1 MMSDYMVMGTAADA
15 HIRAFAVSAAETVEE
30 ARIRHQTSPVMT
42 AALGRLLS
50 AGAMMGGMMK
60 GDRDVLTLQIS
71 GDGPARGLIVTAD
84 SRGRVKGY
92 AGNPSA
98 DRPLNAQGKLDVG
111 GAIGKGTLR
120 VIRDLGLKEP
130 YNGNCEL
137 LTGEIAE
144 DLAYYYNVS
153 EQAPSA
159 VGLGVL
165 VNPDCSVKAAGGF
178 IIQLMPD
185 TPDEVIARLEQ
196 KISEIDS
203 ITAMMAK
210 GLSPEAILKTI
221 LGELD
226 LVMNDRLAVTFY
238 CDCDQEKVSRALAAV
253 GKKDMDEMI
262 ADGETIEVKCHF
274 CGAVYHFT
282 VDALKAIRNAGRFDR
297 LHIHDKLA

>member
-1 MMSDYMVMGTAADA
+1 MSDYMVMGTAADA

-92 AGNPSA
+92 AGNPSV
-98 DRPLNAQGKLDVG
+98 DLPLNAQGKLDVG
-111 GAIGKGTLR
+111 GAIGRGTLR

-153 EQAPSA
+153 EQTPSA

-238 CDCDQEKVSRALAAV
+238 CDCDQEKVSWALAAV

>member
-1 MMSDYMVMGTAADA
+1 MSDYMVMGTAADA

-30 ARIRHQTSPVMT
+30 ARTRHQTSPVMT

-50 AGAMMGGMMK
+50 AGAMMGAMMK
-60 GDRDVLTLQIS
+60 GDRDVLTLQIN
-71 GDGPARGLIVTAD
+71 GDGPAHGLTVTAD
-84 SRGRVKGY
+84 SHGRVKGY
-92 AGNPSA
+92 AGNPSV
-98 DRPLNAQGKLDVG
+98 DLPLNAQGKLDVG

-130 YNGNCEL
+130 YNGNCKL

-144 DLAYYYNVS
+144 DLAYYYNIS
-153 EQAPSA
+153 EQTPSA

-165 VNPDCSVKAAGGF
+165 INPDCSVKTAGGF

-185 TPDEVIARLEQ
+185 IPDEVITRLEQ
-196 KISEIDS
+196 KIAEIES

-210 GLSPEAILKTI
+210 GMSPEAMLKII
-221 LGELD
+221 LGEMD
-226 LVMNDRLAVTFY
+226 LVMSDRLPVTFY
-238 CDCDQEKVSRALAAV
+238 CDCDQEKVSRALAAI
-253 GKKDMDEMI
+253 GKKEMDAMI

-274 CGAVYHFT
+274 CGEAYYFT
-282 VDALKAIRNAGRFDR
+282 VDALKAIRDAGRFDR

>member
-1 MMSDYMVMGTAADA
+1 MGTAADA

-92 AGNPSA
+92 AGNPSV
-98 DRPLNAQGKLDVG
+98 DLPLNAQGKLDVG

-153 EQAPSA
+153 EQTPSA

>member
-98 DRPLNAQGKLDVG
+98 DLPLNAQGKLDVG

-153 EQAPSA
+153 EQTPSA

-238 CDCDQEKVSRALAAV
+238 CDCDQEKVSWAAV

>member
-1 MMSDYMVMGTAADA
+1 MSDYMVMGTAADA

-30 ARIRHQTSPVMT
+30 ARTRHQTSPVMT

-50 AGAMMGGMMK
+50 AGAMMGAMMK
-60 GDRDVLTLQIS
+60 GDRDVLTLQIN
-71 GDGPARGLIVTAD
+71 GDGPAHGLTVTAD
-84 SRGRVKGY
+84 SHGRVKGY
-92 AGNPSA
+92 AGNPSV
-98 DRPLNAQGKLDVG
+98 DLPLNAQGKLDVG

-130 YNGNCEL
+130 YNGNCKL

-144 DLAYYYNVS
+144 DLAYYYNIS
-153 EQAPSA
+153 EQTPSA

-165 VNPDCSVKAAGGF
+165 INPDCSVKTAGGF

-185 TPDEVIARLEQ
+185 IPDEVITRLEQ
-196 KISEIDS
+196 KIAEIES

-210 GLSPEAILKTI
+210 GMSPEAMLKII
-221 LGELD
+221 LGEMD
-226 LVMNDRLAVTFY
+226 LVMSDRLPVTFY
-238 CDCDQEKVSRALAAV
+238 CDCDQEKVSRALAAI
-253 GKKDMDEMI
+253 GKKEMDAMI

-274 CGAVYHFT
+274 CGEVYYFT
-282 VDALKAIRNAGRFDR
+282 VDALKAIRDAGRFDR

>member
-1 MMSDYMVMGTAADA
+1 MSDYMVMGTAADA

-71 GDGPARGLIVTAD
+71 GDGPAHGLTVTAD

-111 GAIGKGTLR
+111 GAIGRGTLR

-196 KISEIDS
+196 KIAEIDS

-226 LVMNDRLAVTFY
+226 LVINDRLAVTFY
-238 CDCDQEKVSRALAAV
+238 CDCDQEKVSRALAAI

-262 ADGETIEVKCHF
+262 ADGETIEVRCHF

-282 VDALKAIRNAGRFDR
+282 VDALKTIRNADRFDR

>member
-1 MMSDYMVMGTAADA
+1 MSDYMVMGTAADA
-15 HIRAFAVSAAETVEE
+15 HIRAFAIDATETVEE
-30 ARIRHQTSPVMT
+30 ARTRHQTSPVMT

-50 AGAMMGGMMK
+50 AGAMMGAMMK

-71 GDGPARGLIVTAD
+71 GDGPARGLTVTAD
-84 SRGRVKGY
+84 SHGRVKGY
-92 AGNPSA
+92 AGNPLA
-98 DRPLNAQGKLDVG
+98 DLPLNAQGKLDVG

-153 EQAPSA
+153 EQTPSA

-165 VNPDCSVKAAGGF
+165 VNPDCSVRAAGGF

-185 TPDEVIARLEQ
+185 TPDEVIARLEE
-196 KISEIDS
+196 KIAEIES

-210 GLSPEAILKTI
+210 GMSPEAMLKTI
-221 LGELD
+221 LGEMD
-226 LVMNDRLAVTFY
+226 LVMNDRLPVAFY
-238 CDCDQEKVSRALAAV
+238 CDCDQEKVSRALAAI
-253 GKKDMDEMI
+253 GRKEMDAMI

-274 CGAVYHFT
+274 CGEAYYFT
-282 VDALKAIRNAGRFDR
+282 TDALKTIRDAGRFDR

>member
-1 MMSDYMVMGTAADA
+1 MSDYMVMGTAADA

-98 DRPLNAQGKLDVG
+98 DLPLNAQGKLDVG

-153 EQAPSA
+153 EQTPSA

-210 GLSPEAILKTI
+210 DLSPEAILKTI

-238 CDCDQEKVSRALAAV
+238 CDCDQEKVSRALAAI

-262 ADGETIEVKCHF
+262 ADGKPS
-274 CGAVYHFT
+274 
-282 VDALKAIRNAGRFDR
+282 R
-297 LHIHDKLA
+297 

>member
-1 MMSDYMVMGTAADA
+1 MSDYMVMGTAADA
-15 HIRAFAVSAAETVEE
+15 HIRAFAIDATETVEE
-30 ARIRHQTSPVMT
+30 ARTRHQTSPVMT

-50 AGAMMGGMMK
+50 AGAMMGAMMK
-60 GDRDVLTLQIS
+60 GERDVLTLQIS
-71 GDGPARGLIVTAD
+71 GDGPARGLTVTAD

-92 AGNPSA
+92 AANPSA
-98 DRPLNAQGKLDVG
+98 DLPLNAQGKLDVG

-153 EQAPSA
+153 EQTPSA

-165 VNPDCSVKAAGGF
+165 VNPDCSVRAAGGF

-196 KISEIDS
+196 KIAEIDS
-203 ITAMMAK
+203 ITAMMTK

-221 LGELD
+221 LGEMD
-226 LVMNDRLAVTFY
+226 LVMNDQLPVAFY
-238 CDCDQEKVSRALAAV
+238 CDCDQDKVSRALAAI
-253 GKKDMDEMI
+253 GKKEMDAMI

-274 CGAVYHFT
+274 CGEAYYFT
-282 VDALKAIRNAGRFDR
+282 TDALKAIRDAGRFAR
-297 LHIHDKLA
+297 LRIHDKLA